1 MPVKELRHGY
11 TTGTCAAAA
20 AKAAAL
26 LLLTGEASAEI
37 CLPLPGGGQV
47 ILPVCSAVLE
57 DQSAGCAVRKDS
69 GDDPDVTDGVL
80 VFAEVSRIPTGFTVD
95 GGEGIGRVT
104 KAGLS
109 CPVGS
114 AAINPVPRQM
124 ITRSLEE
131 AAGKADYRGGLAAII
146 SIPGGEALAHRTY
159 NPRLGIEGGLSILGT
174 SGIVEPMSERALI
187 DTIHVEMDVLR
198 AAGVRTLILT
208 PGNYGETFLREKL
221 GFDLGRAVKC
231 SNFVGE
237 ALDYAVQLGFAGILL
252 VGHMG
257 KLCKL
262 AGGIMNTHSHVA
274 DARMELIGVHAAL
287 CGAGREVVEKIMDS
301 LTTDEA
307 VRILDEAEIKD
318 EALRSLTG
326 RVEYH
331 LKARVG
337 EDIPTGA
344 ILFSNRYGVLG
355 RTALADALCRQIRRE
370 ERA

>member
-1 MPVKELRHGY
+1 MPIKELRSGY

-26 LLLTGEASAEI
+26 LLLTGKAPVEI
-37 CLPLPGGGQV
+37 GIPLPGGDQ
-47 ILPVCSAVLE
+47 ISLPVSHAVPQG
-57 DQSAGCAVRKDS
+57 QSASCAVRKDS

-80 VFAEVSRIPTGFTVD
+80 VFAKVSRIPAGFTVD

-104 KAGLS
+104 KPGFS

-114 AAINPVPRQM
+114 AAINPVPRRM
-124 ITRSLEE
+124 ITCSLEE
-131 AAGKADYRGGLAAII
+131 AASAAGYDGGLAATI
-146 SIPGGEALAHRTY
+146 SIPGGEALAQKTY

-174 SGIVEPMSERALI
+174 SGIVEPMSERALV
-187 DTIHVEMDVLR
+187 DTIHLEMDVLR
-198 AAGVRTLILT
+198 AAGAGTLILT
-208 PGNYGETFLREKL
+208 PGNYGETFLREEL

-231 SNFVGE
+231 SNFIGE
-237 ALDYAVQLGFAGILL
+237 ALDYAVRLGFSGILL

-262 AGGIMNTHSHVA
+262 AGGIMNTHSHMA

-307 VRILDEAEIKD
+307 VRILEEAGIKD
-318 EALRSLTG
+318 KALRSLTS
-326 RVEYH
+326 RVECH
-331 LKARVG
+331 LKARAG
-337 EDIPTGA
+337 EDIPIGA

-355 RTALADALCRQIRRE
+355 QTALAGVLCERIRRE